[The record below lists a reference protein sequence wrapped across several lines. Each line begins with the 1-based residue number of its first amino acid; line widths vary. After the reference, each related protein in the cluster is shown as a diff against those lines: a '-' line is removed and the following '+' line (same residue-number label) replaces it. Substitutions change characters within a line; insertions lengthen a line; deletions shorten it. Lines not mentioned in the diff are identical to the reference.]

1 MPTDGLAMMDETLS
15 ISSRHQRNVD
25 SEHMQVAF
33 QSEMRAGSG
42 GIFIPPN
49 STVPVIRKPHD
60 IGVTVTLSSNEA
72 MRILNRGKTPGNVM
86 L

>member
-1 MPTDGLAMMDETLS
+1 MMDETLS
-15 ISSRHQRNVD
+15 ISSRYQRNVD

-33 QSEMRAGSG
+33 QIEMRVGSG

-49 STVPVIRKPHD
+49 SAAPVIRKPHD
-60 IGVTVTLSSNEA
+60 IGVMVTLRSDEA
-72 MRILNRGKTPGNVM
+72 MRILNWGKTPGNVM